1 MPPTVPKVEI
11 TAKPIGPQ
19 LHAPADAPIIKPKNP
34 CPIFFMLFCNAF
46 ILYTFMLTTN
56 PDMIETPIIN
66 TNPIS
71 LSVGI
76 CIIKYGSKKIYSEII
91 ESGMK
96 ILTDMITASAM

>member
-1 MPPTVPKVEI
+1 MPPIVPKVEI
-11 TAKPIGPQ
+11 TVKPTGPQ

-34 CPIFFMLFCNAF
+34 LPIFFMLFCNAF

-56 PDMIETPIIN
+56 PDMIETPVIN

-76 CIIKYGSKKIYSEII
+76 CIIRYGSKKTYSEIMDG
-91 ESGMK
+91 GMK
-96 ILTDMITASAM
+96 ILTDIITASNM